1 MSLSEFLH
9 MSGYAGYVWTSYGL
23 TLLVLVVN
31 FVSARR
37 LEAEQQ
43 RLALRRSNIEK
54 EDAA

>member
-9 MSGYAGYVWTSYGL
+9 MSGYGGYVWTSYGL

>member
-1 MSLSEFLH
+1 MTLSEFLH

-23 TLLVLVVN
+23 TLLVLVLN

-43 RLALRRSNIEK
+43 RLALRRSSIDK
-54 EDAA
+54 EDAS

>member
-1 MSLSEFLH
+1 MSLSDFLH
-9 MSGYAGYVWTSYGL
+9 MSGYGGYVWTSYGL

>member
-1 MSLSEFLH
+1 MSLGEFLH

-23 TLLVLVVN
+23 TMLVLVLN

>member
-1 MSLSEFLH
+1 MSLGEFLH

-23 TLLVLVVN
+23 TMLVLVLN

-43 RLALRRSNIEK
+43 RLALRRSSIEK
-54 EDAA
+54 EDAT